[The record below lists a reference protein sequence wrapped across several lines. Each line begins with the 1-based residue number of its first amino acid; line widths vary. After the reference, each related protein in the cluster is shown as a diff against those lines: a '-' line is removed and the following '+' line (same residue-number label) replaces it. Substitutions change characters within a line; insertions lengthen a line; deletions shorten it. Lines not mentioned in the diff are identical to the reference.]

1 MEVSAGILKEA
12 DVLLASFAMGVLLLF
27 VYDVL
32 RIVRRIVPHKM
43 WLVGVQDLVLDLQRG
58 GAVCHAVPRKQRLH
72 TWLCDWRSP
81 GRNAAIQFITQFL
94 GCGGKRI
101 LAGKNSVCPWKAP
114 GMDSPSTE
122 KTAGFCRQEIEKN
135 YEVSKK
141 RIEKDLENS

>member
-43 WLVGVQDLVLDLQRG
+43 WLVGVQDLVFWICSAVALFAMLYRENSGYIRG
-58 GAVCHAVPRKQRLH
+58 FV
-72 TWLCDWRSP
+72 
-81 GRNAAIQFITQFL
+81 I
-94 GCGGKRI
+94 GGV